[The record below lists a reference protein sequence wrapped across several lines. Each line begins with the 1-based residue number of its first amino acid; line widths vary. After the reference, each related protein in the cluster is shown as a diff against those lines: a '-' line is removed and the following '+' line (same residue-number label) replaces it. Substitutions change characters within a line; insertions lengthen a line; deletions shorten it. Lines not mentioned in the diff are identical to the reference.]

1 MTIRRY
7 SRRSFLAALASGSA
21 ALLAACSDTSS
32 ADPPPDATNQSPTA
46 SPPPA
51 TPTTR
56 PGPTATTAPQA
67 SLEEMVAQMLMV
79 GFAGQTANTGD
90 GTVAAI
96 SNGRLGNTVLFDR
109 NIASPPQLKTLD
121 AGLQAM
127 ASSPLLIST
136 DEEGGYVAR
145 LRPANGFPDTVSAE
159 YLGNQNDLD
168 LTYRYASSMA
178 RALRDSGIN
187 LNLAPDVDVNVNPA
201 NPVIGQYER
210 SFSADPNVVAEQ
222 ALTFIRA
229 HHDVG
234 VLCTLKHFAGHGSST
249 ADSHLGIVD
258 VTNTWSEKELIPFQR
273 VIDAGQADAIMTAHI
288 FNANIDPEFPGTLS
302 KPTIT
307 GLLREKMGYDG
318 VVITDDMQMGAI
330 RQYFGFERAVEL
342 AIVAGADIIAIA
354 NTLAYDAGEAA
365 AAFGAVM
372 AAVSKGSVS
381 EAHIEQS
388 YKRIQR
394 LKSRIA

>member
-1 MTIRRY
+1 
-7 SRRSFLAALASGSA
+7 
-21 ALLAACSDTSS
+21 
-32 ADPPPDATNQSPTA
+32 
-46 SPPPA
+46 
-51 TPTTR
+51 
-56 PGPTATTAPQA
+56 
-67 SLEEMVAQMLMV
+67 MVAQMLMV
-79 GFAGQTANTGD
+79 GFSGQDANTAD

-96 SNGRLGNTVLFDR
+96 SSGRLGNTVLFDR
-109 NIASPPQLKTLD
+109 NIVSPPQLKALD
-121 AGLQAM
+121 DALQGLAPGPM
-127 ASSPLLIST
+127 LIST

-145 LRPANGFPDTVSAE
+145 LRPENGFPPTVSAE
-159 YLGNQNDLD
+159 YLGNQNDLN
-168 LTYRYASSMA
+168 LTYRYAASMA
-178 RALRDSGIN
+178 GALRDSGIN
-187 LNLAPDVDVNVNPA
+187 LNLAPDVDVNVNPS

-210 SFSADPNVVAEQ
+210 SFSADPEVVAQQ

-229 HHDVG
+229 HHDAG
-234 VLCTLKHFAGHGSST
+234 ILCTLKHFAGHGSST

-258 VTNTWSEKELIPFQR
+258 VTNTWTEKELIPFQR

-288 FNANIDPEFPGTLS
+288 FNGNIDSEYPGTLS

-354 NTLAYDAGEAA
+354 NTLAYDPGEAD
-365 AAFGAVM
+365 AAFNAVM
-372 AAVSKGSVS
+372 AALSKGSVS
-381 EAHIEQS
+381 EARIEQS
-388 YKRIQR
+388 YTRIQR